1 MTGIVAV
8 MVISSVVL
16 GMNLVAFLEGKTDYW
31 SDTMSYGT
39 TLTTL
44 LAVVAIIIAGITGG
58 VVHANYDVLPIAND

>member
-16 GMNLVAFLEGKTDYW
+16 GMNLVAL
-31 SDTMSYGT
+31 
-39 TLTTL
+39 LTTL